1 MGCYPIPTSNK
12 IRKSCPF
19 FPTPYNP
26 PVRYSLTILF
36 LLLLTAAAFAQSDKP
51 ERLKVDTYHFA
62 FTFEPGCVV
71 TYSAGSNGATGIRF
85 PKGASTTDEPLY
97 RVLVYGKDEYLV
109 SLAEARDSGI
119 TPPEEQFLKS
129 SAFATPAAWDAQF
142 TKIMATHDREVSGQA
157 TIKLSD
163 GSSRSVPYFAW
174 SRSIGS
180 KTHYAVMYVT
190 IHREAFIAVQVEGS
204 KPFTD
209 ESVKALTSSLELTV
223 APPAPAP
230 AG

>member
-1 MGCYPIPTSNK
+1 MKRVLAEREWLGGD
-12 IRKSCPF
+12 IRAVIDDAADF
-19 FPTPYNP
+19 
-26 PVRYSLTILF
+26 
-36 LLLLTAAAFAQSDKP
+36 AAARDADAVEK
-51 ERLKVDTYHFA
+51 EIDRLA
-62 FTFEPGCVV
+62 
-71 TYSAGSNGATGIRF
+71 ATGIRF

-119 TPPEEQFLKS
+119 TPAEEQFLKS

-142 TKIMATHDREVSGQA
+142 SKIMATHDREVSGQA
-157 TIKLSD
+157 TIRLSD

-190 IHREAFIAVQVEGS
+190 IHRGAFIAVQVEGS
-204 KPFTD
+204 KPFTE

-230 AG
+230 AS